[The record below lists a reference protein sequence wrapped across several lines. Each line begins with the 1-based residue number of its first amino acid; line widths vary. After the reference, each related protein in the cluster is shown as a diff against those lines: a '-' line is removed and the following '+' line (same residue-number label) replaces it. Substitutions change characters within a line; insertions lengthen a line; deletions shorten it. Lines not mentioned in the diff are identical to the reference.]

1 MRFAATAAWETYPE
15 IELKTIRT
23 SSERAP
29 RSEDLLMQKESEIS
43 FSLSYLAVVC
53 SLMIS
58 NAALSAIMMILR
70 SVAIEWI
77 YIFKSHDFRD
87 SECKCSNPNTS
98 DPNISPRNFMN

>member
-1 MRFAATAAWETYPE
+1 
-15 IELKTIRT
+15 
-23 SSERAP
+23 
-29 RSEDLLMQKESEIS
+29 
-43 FSLSYLAVVC
+43 
-53 SLMIS
+53 MIS

-98 DPNISPRNFMN
+98 DPNISPRNFMNYVRQTHIIIIYICNTSYKAFALESLLILWATV